1 MISDRQAPSPVIGS
15 HGCWEASASVSR
27 KVLDLIPLI
36 TSTGLMDANLPSP
49 RLNRYEF
56 QLRISSEE
64 YLDYYRGIARHVI
77 VRCTSGQT
85 VQFPAALLRRFVV
98 DEGVHGAFVLLCDA
112 NNKCIELQRVS

>member
-1 MISDRQAPSPVIGS
+1 
-15 HGCWEASASVSR
+15 
-27 KVLDLIPLI
+27 
-36 TSTGLMDANLPSP
+36 MDANSESS
-49 RLNRYEF
+49 RMKRYEF

-77 VRCTSGQT
+77 VRCASGQT

-98 DEGVHGAFVLLCDA
+98 GEGVHGTFALLCDA